1 MIKHQNIFFDNSLSF
16 DINRGGIIKDD
27 TEILNLFFHDNTNSN
42 SMCLIG
48 NKLEWKPKIWTEFE
62 REKIIKV
69 KEINIV
75 CLLGDLTGFFHWCQK
90 QFNNI
95 KVNYYSFPLYLQAS
109 DINDTLS
116 RKKFRFKQIRTQ
128 GIFASIGTMRLNR
141 YILTKEGL
149 EKGYDFYFP
158 KITHDNSKDFEYQI
172 SQCLNIPKEEAI
184 EINER
189 RLFEKEMQ
197 QNEHNE
203 KQIEMLCKSYIN
215 FVATFPNTDWLTDKE
230 DEKYFDTVLSKTIP
244 FMLCEKDSN
253 KSGLELLGFLPYEGF
268 ELKNDSNDNPILR
281 WKLLLSNNSNIFK
294 SLEKIK
300 ELYEQNQ
307 RIIDHNFQRLVST
320 DWAAEKLAQYNR
332 LPTFIKDNLLEK

>member
-16 DINRGGIIKDD
+16 DINNGGIIKDD
-27 TEILNLFFHDNTNSN
+27 TEILNLFFADTSNNN

-62 REKIIKV
+62 RKKIEKV

-75 CLLGDLTGFFHWCQK
+75 CLLGDLTGFFTYFQK

-95 KVNYYSFPLYLQAS
+95 KVNYYSFPLYLGGW
-109 DINDTLS
+109 DINDSLR
-116 RKKFRFKQIRTQ
+116 RKKFISKDIRTK
-128 GIFASIGTMRLNR
+128 GIYASIGTMRLNR
-141 YILTKEGL
+141 YILIKEGL

-158 KITHDNSKDFEYQI
+158 KITHDISKDFEYQI

-281 WKLLLSNNSNIFK
+281 WKLLLSDNSNIFK

-332 LPTFIKDNLLEK
+332 LPTFIKDILLEK